1 MAQPTLK
8 SLLGKRSETTA
19 WLQTWADISTCEITV
34 EDIQKNI
41 LFGTALTNDF

>member
-19 WLQTWADISTCEITV
+19 WLQSWTEMTKSEIVV
-34 EDIQKNI
+34 EDSQHNV
-41 LFGTALTNDF
+41 LFGTAINQ